1 MAVLHASTA
10 GPSSSRPSASLQERA
25 SRWLRGI
32 DRPSWRRFFLA
43 LLGLGA
49 SFFLALY
56 ASVLRAS
63 GFYPAGAAVAA
74 ISLLLAAIV
83 AVKIVPQ
90 LARRTVLQRWMVK
103 IHYDVTREGLVY
115 LLVIAVVVIAALNT
129 GNNLLFIILASLL
142 AGVLVSGIASQAV
155 LAGLDLELALPE
167 HIFASRPILS
177 RLQVHNR
184 KWMFPSFSVTI
195 SGAAEA
201 PARRAR
207 KFRQAPAP
215 PVLGRQVPIR
225 SSLRRLLRRVA
236 GKRGDGSIVGP
247 GPATKVAAGHT
258 GSAPPILPDPV
269 YLPCIPRHAAVA
281 EHVELRFPRRG
292 RYAQDGFE
300 VSTRFPFSLL
310 RKTRRIAARQEIL
323 VLPDVEPTEEF
334 YEILPLI
341 SGELESSFKG
351 RGHDLY
357 AIRDYQESD
366 SARHL
371 DWKASAKVLELKV
384 REFTR
389 EDERRVTLVF
399 DADLPGNGD
408 VPAAAFWRPA
418 TSAPGNDERCVAQ
431 FERAVNLS
439 ACLAWHFYE
448 IDAQMRFVTQGFETP
463 MAPAAE
469 VVYATLEALAL
480 VEPKWLDG
488 PDRPNRVGP
497 GEGRDIGGSAL
508 LAQLATGERGF
519 NIVVTSRPRG
529 SIPTS
534 LWESSYMVFADSL

>member
-1 MAVLHASTA
+1 MA
-10 GPSSSRPSASLQERA
+10 SRHGLAASLQKRA
-25 SRWLRGI
+25 SQWLQGI
-32 DRPSWRRFFLA
+32 DRVSWRRFFLA
-43 LLGLGA
+43 ILGLGA

-63 GFYPAGAAVAA
+63 GFYQAGVAAAA

-103 IHYDVTREGLVY
+103 IHYEVTREGLIY

-155 LAGLDLELALPE
+155 LADLDLEFALPE
-167 HIFASRPILS
+167 HIFASRPVS
-177 RLQVHNR
+177 ARLQVHNG

-195 SGAAEA
+195 SGAAAEE

-207 KFRQAPAP
+207 Q
-215 PVLGRQVPIR
+215 VRQVPVWSR
-225 SSLRRLLRRVA
+225 TRQFLRRLTGERA
-236 GKRGDGSIVGP
+236 DGSALAEP
-247 GPATKVAAGHT
+247 GRARATAAQH
-258 GSAPPILPDPV
+258 ADCARRILDDPV
-269 YLPCIPRHAAVA
+269 YLPYIPRHASVT
-281 EHVELRFPRRG
+281 EHVELCFLRRG
-292 RYAQDGFE
+292 RYAQAGFE

-310 RKTRRIAARQEIL
+310 RKTCRIAARQEIL

-341 SGELESSFKG
+341 RGELESFFKG

-357 AIRDYQESD
+357 AIRDYQERD

-371 DWKASAKVLELKV
+371 DWKASAKALELKV

-399 DADLPGNGD
+399 DADLPGSGG
-408 VPAAAFWRPA
+408 VLTAAVRRTERSGP
-418 TSAPGNDERCVAQ
+418 SNDEKSVAQ
-431 FERAVNLS
+431 FEKAVNFC

-448 IDAQMRFVTQGFETP
+448 IDAQMRFVTQGLETP

-469 VVYATLEALAL
+469 VVYPALEALAL
-480 VEPKWLDG
+480 VEPNW
-488 PDRPNRVGP
+488 PDLHGP
-497 GEGRDIGGSAL
+497 GETHDGAGSAL
-508 LAQLATGERGF
+508 LAQLAAGEPGF
-519 NIVVTSRPRG
+519 NIVLTSRARG